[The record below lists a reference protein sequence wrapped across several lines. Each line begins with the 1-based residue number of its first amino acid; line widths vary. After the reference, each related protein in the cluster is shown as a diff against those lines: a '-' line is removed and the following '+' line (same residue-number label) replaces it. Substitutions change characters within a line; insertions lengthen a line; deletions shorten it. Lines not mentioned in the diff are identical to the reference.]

1 MISRSFT
8 AISPYITPAPGETW
22 AVRARWYLI
31 KTDYLKE
38 FHVNAALRGKEF
50 QTFLPTVL
58 RVYGKSRGKTRPP
71 REIALVPGKMFVK
84 AELSDFVLKA
94 IGTQYLTGYE
104 RNDDEFPMP
113 VEIPDDQMQV
123 FIDTHQEY
131 LSEAQKRLAL
141 GKALGRGAK
150 GRKKTMPFSEG
161 LSVLK
166 ERMEGRGD
174 K

>member
-1 MISRSFT
+1 MISKSFT
-8 AISPYITPAPGETW
+8 EISRNIRPAPGETW
-22 AVRARWYLI
+22 APRARWYLI

-38 FHVNAALRGKEF
+38 FHVNAALASKNF

-71 REIALVPGKMFVK
+71 REIALVPGKMFVR
-84 AELSDFVLKA
+84 AELSDFALKA

-104 RNDDEFPMP
+104 RDDDEFPMP
-113 VEIPDDQMQV
+113 TEIPDDQMDT
-123 FIDTHQEY
+123 FIKTHQDY

-150 GRKKTMPFSEG
+150 AKQKFVPAEDA
-161 LSVLK
+161 LK
-166 ERMEGRGD
+166 EIKARMDG